1 MLLAFFTTNLTSSV
15 LKRDQ
20 MKFKPTFFLPILTV
34 CGLLLCGGFWIGDSW
49 WEKLV
54 NAAGSGVQPVQAAA
68 NLGEETK
75 IAYRIQVRDADQLP
89 LERAF
94 VSLQS
99 YPEYQWFTNQLGEVT
114 LRVEPNSHHVTIVAN
129 GFITQT
135 FALPMVDGRDEVIV
149 SYQLKPNPLLAQ
161 TSR

>member
-1 MLLAFFTTNLTSSV
+1 MK
-15 LKRDQ
+15 LK
-20 MKFKPTFFLPILTV
+20 PPFFLPSLTV
-34 CGLLLCGGFWIGDSW
+34 CGLLLCGGLWIGDSW
-49 WEKLV
+49 WKRLV

-68 NLGEETK
+68 NLGVETK
-75 IAYRIQVRDADQLP
+75 IAYRIQVRDAYQQP

-135 FALPMVDGRDEVIV
+135 FALPLVDGRDEVIV

>member
-1 MLLAFFTTNLTSSV
+1 MNA
-15 LKRDQ
+15 LKRNH
-20 MKFKPTFFLPILTV
+20 MKIKPTKFLPTLFI
-34 CGLLLCGGFWIGDSW
+34 CGLLLCGGILIGDSW
-49 WEKLV
+49 LEKLI
-54 NAAGSGVQPVQAAA
+54 NAAGSGIKPVQAAA
-68 NLGEETK
+68 DLSKETK

-99 YPEYQWFTNQLGEVT
+99 YPEYQWFTNQLGEIT
-114 LRVEPNSHHVTIVAN
+114 LRVEPNPHHVTIVAN

-135 FALPMVDGRDEVIV
+135 FALPLVEDRNEVVV

>member
-1 MLLAFFTTNLTSSV
+1 
-15 LKRDQ
+15 
-20 MKFKPTFFLPILTV
+20 MKFKPTHFLPILTI

-75 IAYRIQVRDADQLP
+75 IAYRIQVRDADKLP

-114 LRVEPNSHHVTIVAN
+114 LLSLIHI
-129 GFITQT
+129 
-135 FALPMVDGRDEVIV
+135 
-149 SYQLKPNPLLAQ
+149 
-161 TSR
+161 

>member
-1 MLLAFFTTNLTSSV
+1 M
-15 LKRDQ
+15 
-20 MKFKPTFFLPILTV
+20 
-34 CGLLLCGGFWIGDSW
+34 LLCGGFWIGDSW
-49 WEKLV
+49 WEKLA

-114 LRVEPNSHHVTIVAN
+114 RVEPNSHHVTIVAN

-135 FALPMVDGRDEVIV
+135 FAFLW
-149 SYQLKPNPLLAQ
+149 
-161 TSR
+161 

>member
-1 MLLAFFTTNLTSSV
+1 M
-15 LKRDQ
+15 KR
-20 MKFKPTFFLPILTV
+20 KRKFFLPVLTI

-49 WEKLV
+49 LEKLIH
-54 NAAGSGVQPVQAAA
+54 AAGSGIKPAQAAA
-68 NLGEETK
+68 NLGDETK
-75 IAYRIQVRDADQLP
+75 IAYRIQLRDADQLP

-114 LRVEPNSHHVTIVAN
+114 LRVEPNEHHVTIVAH

-135 FALPMVDGRDEVIV
+135 FALPLVEDRNEVVV
-149 SYQLKPNPLLAQ
+149 SYQLKLNPLLAQ
-161 TSR
+161 SSR

>member
-1 MLLAFFTTNLTSSV
+1 
-15 LKRDQ
+15 
-20 MKFKPTFFLPILTV
+20 MKFKSIKFLPIFPI
-34 CGLLLCGGFWIGDSW
+34 CGLLLCSGILIGDSW
-49 WEKLV
+49 LEKLI
-54 NAAGSGVQPVQAAA
+54 NAAGSGIKPVQAAA
-68 NLGEETK
+68 NFIVETK

-94 VSLQS
+94 VSLQR

-114 LRVEPNSHHVTIVAN
+114 LRVEPNLHHVTIVAN

-135 FALPMVDGRDEVIV
+135 FALPLVEDRNEVVV

>member
-1 MLLAFFTTNLTSSV
+1 MNA
-15 LKRDQ
+15 LKRNH
-20 MKFKPTFFLPILTV
+20 MKIKPTKFLPTLSI
-34 CGLLLCGGFWIGDSW
+34 CGLLLCGGILIGDSW
-49 WEKLV
+49 LEKLI
-54 NAAGSGVQPVQAAA
+54 NAAGSGIKPVQAAA
-68 NLGEETK
+68 NLSKETK

-99 YPEYQWFTNQLGEVT
+99 YPEYQWFTNQLGEIT
-114 LRVEPNSHHVTIVAN
+114 LRVESNPHHVTIVAN

-135 FALPMVDGRDEVIV
+135 FALPLVEDRNEVVV

>member
-1 MLLAFFTTNLTSSV
+1 MKLKTTY
-15 LKRDQ
+15 
-20 MKFKPTFFLPILTV
+20 FLPILTI

-54 NAAGSGVQPVQAAA
+54 NAAGSGVQPLQAAA

-75 IAYRIQVRDADQLP
+75 IAYRIQVRDADQQP

-114 LRVEPNSHHVTIVAN
+114 LRVEQNSHHVTIVAN

-135 FALPMVDGRDEVIV
+135 FALPVVDNRNEVIV
-149 SYQLKPNPLLAQ
+149 SYQLKHNPLLAQ

>member
-1 MLLAFFTTNLTSSV
+1 MNA
-15 LKRDQ
+15 LKRNH
-20 MKFKPTFFLPILTV
+20 MKIKPTKFLPTLSI
-34 CGLLLCGGFWIGDSW
+34 CGLLLCGGILIGDSW
-49 WEKLV
+49 LEKLI
-54 NAAGSGVQPVQAAA
+54 NAAGSGIKPVQAAA
-68 NLGEETK
+68 NLSKETK

-99 YPEYQWFTNQLGEVT
+99 YPEYQWFTNQLGEIT
-114 LRVEPNSHHVTIVAN
+114 LRVELNPHHVTIVAN

-135 FALPMVDGRDEVIV
+135 FALPLVEDRNEVVV

>member
-1 MLLAFFTTNLTSSV
+1 
-15 LKRDQ
+15 
-20 MKFKPTFFLPILTV
+20 MKLKPTFLLPILTI

-135 FALPMVDGRDEVIV
+135 FALPVVDDRDEVIV

-161 TSR
+161 ISR

>member
-1 MLLAFFTTNLTSSV
+1 MLLAFFKTLNFKKV
-15 LKRDQ
+15 LKRNH
-20 MKFKPTFFLPILTV
+20 MKLKPTKLLPVLPV
-34 CGLLLCGGFWIGDSW
+34 CGLLLCGGILIGDSW
-49 WEKLV
+49 LEKLI
-54 NAAGSGVQPVQAAA
+54 NAAGSGIKPVQAAA
-68 NLGEETK
+68 NLSKDTK

-114 LRVEPNSHHVTIVAN
+114 LRVEPNAHHVTIVAN

-135 FALPMVDGRDEVIV
+135 FALPLVEDRNEVVV

-161 TSR
+161 TIR